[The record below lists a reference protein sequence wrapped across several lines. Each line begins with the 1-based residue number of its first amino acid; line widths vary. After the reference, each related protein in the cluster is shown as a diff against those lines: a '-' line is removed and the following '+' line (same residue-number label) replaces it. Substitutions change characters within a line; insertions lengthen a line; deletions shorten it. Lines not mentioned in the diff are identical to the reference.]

1 MTHAQPAGDRPASST
16 APEPEPATATTTAT
30 TTAHEPDPQRWRAL
44 GVCLAIGFITMLDV
58 SIVNVALPSIE
69 SSLDAGASQLQLI
82 VAGYTLAFGLVLVP
96 AGRLGDARGRRG
108 LFLLGL
114 VGFAL
119 TSLGA
124 GLAGSDEVLAVMR
137 LLQGASAGLLNPQV
151 VGTIQQLFRG
161 YERGRA
167 FGFFGATI
175 GVSTA
180 LGPLLG
186 GLILQVAGPE
196 HGWRWVFFVNVPV
209 IAVVLPAAM
218 RFLPRGPAGTRA
230 AAGAVRPRLDVPG
243 LALVALTTT
252 AVMIPFVVTTG
263 SGDDDASRWW
273 WLAVAALLGAV
284 TVLWERRY
292 QRRTGAAVLDPR
304 VLGEAAFRNGAVLGM
319 AYFAG
324 FTAVFLVTTL
334 YLQQVAGFTPLQ
346 AGLVGMPFAVASAVA
361 SQQSGRLVAT
371 RGRALVVVGLVL
383 VLLGLVGTDLAIRL
397 VDPPAVGWVVA
408 GTQMVAGAGSG
419 LVIAP
424 NQTLTLARVPLDR
437 AGVAGSMLQVGQRLG
452 SALGVA
458 VALSTYYGGLA
469 AGLPGS
475 EAAGRALLVTVVL
488 VGVALVVGV
497 ADLVA
502 RRRERRDGR
511 DEAGTASPRASA

>member
-1 MTHAQPAGDRPASST
+1 VNRAQPAGDGPATST
-16 APEPEPATATTTAT
+16 APD
-30 TTAHEPDPQRWRAL
+30 PDPHRWRAL

-69 SSLDAGASQLQLI
+69 RSLGADASQLQLI

-114 VGFAL
+114 SGFAL

-124 GLAGSDEVLAVMR
+124 GLAGSGEVLAVMR

-186 GLILQVAGPE
+186 GLILQVAGPQD
-196 HGWRWVFFVNVPV
+196 GWRWVFFVNVPV
-209 IAVVLPAAM
+209 IAVVLPLAV
-218 RFLPRGPAGTRA
+218 RFLPRGGPRAVA
-230 AAGAVRPRLDVPG
+230 AASGATPARPRLDVPG
-243 LALVALTTT
+243 LVLVALTTT

-263 SGDDDASRWW
+263 SGGDDASRWW
-273 WLAVAALLGAV
+273 WLAVAAVLGTV

-304 VLGEAAFRNGAVLGM
+304 VLGEPAFRNGAVLGM

-383 VLLGLVGTDLAIRL
+383 VLLGLIGTDLAIRL

-408 GTQMVAGAGSG
+408 ATQMVAGAGSG

-424 NQTLTLARVPLDR
+424 NQTLTLARVPLER

-458 VALSTYYGGLA
+458 VALSTYYGGLV
-469 AGLPGS
+469 AGRPGS

-497 ADLVA
+497 ADLLA
-502 RRRERRDGR
+502 RRREGRDG
-511 DEAGTASPRASA
+511 AGTASARRAA